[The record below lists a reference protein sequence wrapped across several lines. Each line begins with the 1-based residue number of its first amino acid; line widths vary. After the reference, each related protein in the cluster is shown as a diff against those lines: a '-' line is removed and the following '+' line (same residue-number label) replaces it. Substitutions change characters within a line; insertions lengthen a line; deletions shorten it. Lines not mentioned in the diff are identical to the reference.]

1 MRTMLSE
8 QVLRKPQRGR
18 IRDIIVSRAFV
29 NGKYGEKYLTAT
41 FFFDKKTIIKTL

>member
-8 QVLRKPQRGR
+8 QVLQNPQRGR
-18 IRDIIVSRAFV
+18 IRVSRAFADE
-29 NGKYGEKYLTAT
+29 KYVEKYLTAT